1 LSSETASV
9 VPTARIARLSVALL
23 LTINM
28 FNYVDRFVLAAT
40 LTPIKK
46 ELFSPNDK
54 SADFWM
60 GMLFTAFLVSY
71 MCAAPVFG
79 WLADRRSRWKLI
91 GVAVVVWSLA
101 SGASGLAHVFGTWGI
116 VSTFTALLISRL
128 FVGIG
133 EAAYGPAAP
142 TVISDLFPIQRRGS
156 VLAWFYM
163 AIPVGS
169 AVGYVWGGT
178 ISKLLDWHWAFYLV
192 VPPGMLLGLLCFL
205 MPEPV
210 RGAAETTTEVVPIPR
225 TSRRAKLDV
234 YWTLLRTPSY
244 VWNTAGMTAMTFAIG
259 GVAAW
264 MPTYVHEFRKEP
276 DLGHVNTI
284 FGAITVVSGIS
295 ATLLGGLVADRL
307 SARFPGAYFLVS
319 GTAMLLGFP
328 CFLLVL
334 VTPFPWA
341 WVLIFLAEFCLFFNT
356 GPTNTIVAN
365 VTHPAI
371 RSSAYAL
378 NIFVIHSLGDAIS
391 PPLIGKLRGLFDGN
405 MNVGFLAVSLT
416 ILLGGIFWLAGAR
429 FLERDTKLAPTLI
442 AP

>member
-1 LSSETASV
+1 LNSDTASA

-28 FNYVDRFVLAAT
+28 FNYVDRQVLAAT

-60 GMLFTAFLVSY
+60 GMLSTAFLFSY

-91 GVAVVVWSLA
+91 GVAVVVWSVA
-101 SGASGLAHVFGTWGI
+101 SGASGLAPLFGAWGF
-116 VSTFTALLISRL
+116 VSTFTALLITRL

-142 TVISDLFPIQRRGS
+142 TVISDLFPIKRRGS

-169 AVGYVWGGT
+169 AVGYIWGGL
-178 ISKLLDWHWAFYLV
+178 IAQLLDWRWAFYLV
-192 VPPGMLLGLLCFL
+192 VPPGMLLGILCFR

-210 RGAAETTTEVVPIPR
+210 RGAAETGRELTQTTPR
-225 TSRRAKLDV
+225 QVRRAD

-244 VWNTAGMTAMTFAIG
+244 VLNTAGMTAMTFAIG
-259 GVAAW
+259 GVAFW
-264 MPTYVHEFRKEP
+264 MPDYVHAFRHQP
-276 DLGHVNTI
+276 DLGRVNTI
-284 FGAITVVSGIS
+284 FGLITVVSGIS
-295 ATLLGGLVADRL
+295 ATLLGGMVADRL

-378 NIFVIHSLGDAIS
+378 NIFVIHLLGDAIS
-391 PPLIGKLRGLFDGN
+391 PPLIGKLTGVFDGN
-405 MNVGFLAVSLT
+405 MNVGLLAVSLT
-416 ILLGGIFWLAGAR
+416 ILLGGVFWLAGAR
-429 FLERDTKLAPTLI
+429 YLERDTKLAPTRI

>member
-1 LSSETASV
+1 MSSCGACGLHGGFVIGTPLPSSLRQRCKYHRRGIITACSANGIDRPPWLRPTAALGKVTAKFPSSFAVPVSALRGGRLNSDTASA

-28 FNYVDRFVLAAT
+28 FNYVDRYVLAAT
-40 LTPIKK
+40 LTPIKR
-46 ELFSPNDK
+46 ELFSPNDE

-71 MCAAPVFG
+71 MCTAPVFG

-91 GVAVVVWSLA
+91 GAAVVIWSLA
-101 SGASGLAHVFGTWGI
+101 SGASGLAHVFGTLGI
-116 VSTFTALLISRL
+116 VSTFTALLITRL

-142 TVISDLFPIQRRGS
+142 TVISDLFPIKRRGS

-210 RGAAETTTEVVPIPR
+210 RGAAEASSDGTAKPTPPR
-225 TSRRAKLDV
+225 HMKLAD
-234 YWTLLRTPSY
+234 YWTFARTPSY
-244 VWNTAGMTAMTFAIG
+244 VLNTAGMTAMTFAIG

-284 FGAITVVSGIS
+284 FGLITVVSGIS
-295 ATLLGGLVADRL
+295 ATLLGGVVADRL
-307 SARFPGAYFLVS
+307 SARFQVPIFSFPARRCCWDSLV
-319 GTAMLLGFP
+319 
-328 CFLLVL
+328 
-334 VTPFPWA
+334 
-341 WVLIFLAEFCLFFNT
+341 FC
-356 GPTNTIVAN
+356 
-365 VTHPAI
+365 
-371 RSSAYAL
+371 SCS
-378 NIFVIHSLGDAIS
+378 
-391 PPLIGKLRGLFDGN
+391 
-405 MNVGFLAVSLT
+405 
-416 ILLGGIFWLAGAR
+416 
-429 FLERDTKLAPTLI
+429 
-442 AP
+442 